1 MIVMESLDL
10 RKLLD
15 QNDWEDN
22 TENIKK
28 LKHSTQI
35 RDDVRRIEN
44 LKMSFDGS
52 ECGQEPKVT
61 TTNLADDPRSLNKF
75 GDDFTEL
82 CRTRC
87 SFLYD
92 NYTDIFHK
100 AVKNELDLTIM
111 TKLLTVLKLI
121 EDGKVNQHD
130 GSVMVGKVLKE
141 LYVDSALKRI
151 DNLDKE
157 HTQEQVPKVEPHTIN
172 WREYKLREPRFP

>member
-22 TENIKK
+22 TDNIKK

-44 LKMSFDGS
+44 LKISFDGS
-52 ECGQEPKVT
+52 ECGG
-61 TTNLADDPRSLNKF
+61 NFA
-75 GDDFTEL
+75 EL
-82 CRTRC
+82 CRTKC
-87 SFLYD
+87 PFLYD

-157 HTQEQVPKVEPHTIN
+157 HIVEPPTYIEGRSIS
-172 WREYKLREPRFP
+172 WKDFKKTL

>member
-22 TENIKK
+22 TDNIKK

-44 LKMSFDGS
+44 LKISFDGS
-52 ECGQEPKVT
+52 ECGG
-61 TTNLADDPRSLNKF
+61 NFA
-75 GDDFTEL
+75 EL
-82 CRTRC
+82 CRTKC
-87 SFLYD
+87 PFLYD

-157 HTQEQVPKVEPHTIN
+157 HAQEQAPKVEPKTIN
-172 WREYKLREPRFP
+172 WREFKLREPRFP

>member
-1 MIVMESLDL
+1 MNNKESLDL

-22 TENIKK
+22 TENIRKI
-28 LKHSTQI
+28 KHSTQI

-44 LKMSFDGS
+44 LKVSFDG
-52 ECGQEPKVT
+52 Q
-61 TTNLADDPRSLNKF
+61 
-75 GDDFTEL
+75 GDFAEL
-82 CRTRC
+82 CRSKC

-100 AVKNELDLTIM
+100 AVKNELNLTIM

-121 EDGKVNQHD
+121 EDEKVNQHD
-130 GSVMVGKVLKE
+130 GSVMVGKILKE

-151 DNLDKE
+151 ENLDKE
-157 HTQEQVPKVEPHTIN
+157 NAKEVVELVQPKVIR
-172 WREYKLREPRFP
+172 WREFKRTQSSFANPL